1 MKRIINVLLVVV
13 CIAMAM
19 PAQAQFNWGVKGG
32 LNLSKASFSG
42 SDFKS
47 DNYTGFFIG
56 PMAEFTIPIAGLGV
70 DGAVLYSQKGIKFG
84 DDDVNET
91 LKQKSIE
98 IPINLKYNIGLGRL
112 LGVFIAAGPQFG
124 FDLNSDE
131 WKFYTEE
138 FSFKKS
144 NFSINVGVGAK
155 LINHLQIGINYN
167 IPLGKTA
174 EYDGIVNTVG
184 SAFPLRLKLG
194 KFRLPIFS
202 DSDTFFNN

>member
-1 MKRIINVLLVVV
+1 MKKIINVLLVAV

-19 PAQAQFNWGVKGG
+19 PAQAQFNWGLKGG

-47 DNYTGFFIG
+47 DNYTGFFVG
-56 PMAEFTIPIAGLGV
+56 PMAEFTLPVAGLGI
-70 DGAVLYSQKGIKFG
+70 DGALVYSQKGIKMG
-84 DDDVNET
+84 DDDVNES
-91 LKQKSIE
+91 LKQKSLE
-98 IPINLKYNIGLGRL
+98 IPINLKYTVGLGRL

-155 LINHLQIGINYN
+155 LINHLQIGVNYN

-174 EYDGIVNTVG
+174 EYDGVVDAIG
-184 SAFPLRLKLG
+184 GAFSAKTKTWQVSAAYLF
-194 KFRLPIFS
+194 
-202 DSDTFFNN
+202 

>member
-184 SAFPLRLKLG
+184 SAFSAKTKTWQVSAAYL
-194 KFRLPIFS
+194 F
-202 DSDTFFNN
+202 

>member
-1 MKRIINVLLVVV
+1 MKKIINVLLVAV

-19 PAQAQFNWGVKGG
+19 PAQAQFNWGLKGG

-47 DNYTGFFIG
+47 DNYTGFFVG
-56 PMAEFTIPIAGLGV
+56 PMAEFTLPVAGLGI
-70 DGAVLYSQKGIKFG
+70 DGALVYSQKGIKMG
-84 DDDVNET
+84 DDDVNES
-91 LKQKSIE
+91 LKQKSLE
-98 IPINLKYNIGLGRL
+98 IPINLKYTVGLGRL

-155 LINHLQIGINYN
+155 LINHLQIGVNYN

-174 EYDGIVNTVG
+174 EYDGVIDAIG
-184 SAFPLRLKLG
+184 GAFSAKTKTWQVSAAYLF
-194 KFRLPIFS
+194 
-202 DSDTFFNN
+202 

>member
-1 MKRIINVLLVVV
+1 MKKIINVLLVAV

-19 PAQAQFNWGVKGG
+19 PAQAQFNWGLKGG

-56 PMAEFTIPIAGLGV
+56 PMAEFTLPVAGLGI
-70 DGAVLYSQKGIKFG
+70 DGALVYSQKGIKMG
-84 DDDVNET
+84 DDDVNES
-91 LKQKSIE
+91 LKQKSLE
-98 IPINLKYNIGLGRL
+98 IPINLKYTVGLGRL

-155 LINHLQIGINYN
+155 LINHLQIGVNYN

-174 EYDGIVNTVG
+174 EYDGVIDAIG
-184 SAFPLRLKLG
+184 GAFSAKTKTWQVSAAYLF
-194 KFRLPIFS
+194 
-202 DSDTFFNN
+202 

>member
-1 MKRIINVLLVVV
+1 MKKIFGALMIAI

-19 PAQAQFNWGVKGG
+19 PAQAQFNWGLKGG

-56 PMAEFTIPIAGLGV
+56 PMAEFTLPVAGLGI
-70 DGAVLYSQKGIKFG
+70 DGALVYSQKGIKMG
-84 DDDVNET
+84 DDDVNES
-91 LKQKSIE
+91 LKQKTLE
-98 IPINLKYNIGLGRL
+98 IPINLKYTVGLGRL

-155 LINHLQIGINYN
+155 LINHLQIGVNYN

-174 EYDGIVNTVG
+174 EYDGVIDAIG
-184 SAFPLRLKLG
+184 GAFSAKTKTWQVSAAYLF
-194 KFRLPIFS
+194 
-202 DSDTFFNN
+202 

>member
-1 MKRIINVLLVVV
+1 MKKIINVLLVAV

-19 PAQAQFNWGVKGG
+19 PAQAQFNWGLKGG

-56 PMAEFTIPIAGLGV
+56 PMAEFTLPVAGLGI
-70 DGAVLYSQKGIKFG
+70 DGALVYSQKGIKMG
-84 DDDVNET
+84 DDDVNES
-91 LKQKSIE
+91 LKQKTLE
-98 IPINLKYNIGLGRL
+98 IPINLKYTVGLGRL

-155 LINHLQIGINYN
+155 LINHLQIGVNYN

-174 EYDGIVNTVG
+174 EYDGVIDAIG
-184 SAFPLRLKLG
+184 GAFSAKTKTWQVSAAYLF
-194 KFRLPIFS
+194 
-202 DSDTFFNN
+202 